1 MPTSYH
7 RQISTILDAIIALN
21 PTSVLDIGVGF
32 GKYGVLCREYLELW
46 DGREDYH
53 TFTHQIDGIEAFED
67 YLTPLHSYV
76 YNHIYIGKAQTIIKT
91 LTTSYD
97 LVLLI
102 DVLEHLTETEGR
114 AFLKYVL
121 SHHQGILIS
130 TPKHVEHQDTPF
142 DNPHEAHISQWTLN
156 KLRALGPSIVF
167 NDRDSHIVYL
177 GTRTSVGKILGKQ
190 RLERLKRWGK
200 NLPFAKKIYRAL
212 HKTG

>member
-7 RQISTILDAIIALN
+7 RQISTILDAIIALD
-21 PTSVLDIGVGF
+21 PKSVLDIGVGF

-53 TFTHQIDGIEAFED
+53 TFLRQIDGIEAFED
-67 YLTPLHSYV
+67 YLTPLHRYI
-76 YNHIYIGKAQTIIKT
+76 YNHIYIGKAQDLIKT

-102 DVLEHLTETEGR
+102 DVLEHLRESEGR
-114 AFLKYVL
+114 AFLKHIL

-130 TPKHVEHQDTPF
+130 TPKHVEHQNEPF
-142 DNPHEAHISQWTLN
+142 HNPYEAHISEWTLS

-167 NDRDSHIVYL
+167 PDRDSHIIYI
-177 GTRTSVGKILGKQ
+177 GTKTSVLKLLATQ
-190 RLERLKRWGK
+190 RLERWKRWGK
-200 NLPFAKKIYRAL
+200 RLPFARSLYRFL
-212 HKTG
+212 RKST